1 MWRGLRWR
9 TTTAGRAA
17 LAALTLAVLAGCA
30 GNAGASGGPVRVVAA
45 ENFWGDITAQIGGR
59 HVAVSS
65 IITNPNTDPHT
76 YETSP
81 ANAAAISSAQL
92 VIENGLGYDDFVG
105 KILATGASGS
115 RRVLSV
121 QQVLGL
127 HGANV
132 NPHVWYDT
140 AALPKVAAAIARQLS
155 QIDPAHRGA
164 YLAGAHRFDRSLHPL
179 LAIIATIR
187 RKYAGAPI
195 AYTERVPGYL
205 VQAAGLRLAT
215 PVSFS
220 LALEDGTD
228 PSPQDT
234 AAFDAAITAHRV
246 RVLLYNA
253 QVVDAQTER
262 IKQLAARAGVPIVG
276 VSETLPPGQSFQ
288 AWQLHQDHQLL
299 RALGG

>member
-1 MWRGLRWR
+1 MAGLVAV
-9 TTTAGRAA
+9 TVA
-17 LAALTLAVLAGCA
+17 LLAGCA
-30 GNAGASGGPVRVVAA
+30 SSAGAGGGPVRVVAA
-45 ENFWGDITAQIGGR
+45 ENFWGDIAAQIGGR
-59 HVAVSS
+59 HVAVTS
-65 IITNPNTDPHT
+65 IISNPNTDPHT

-105 KILATGASGS
+105 KILATGASGP

-127 HGANV
+127 HGTNV

-155 QIDPAHRGA
+155 EIDPAHRGA
-164 YLAGAHRFDRSLHPL
+164 YRARARRFDRSLHPL
-179 LAIIATIR
+179 LAVIATIR
-187 RKYAGAPI
+187 RNYAGAPI

-205 VQAAGLRLAT
+205 VQAADLRLAT
-215 PVSFS
+215 PLSFS

-253 QVVDAQTER
+253 QVVDAQTTR
-262 IKQLAARAGVPIVG
+262 IKQLARGAGVPIVG
-276 VSETLPPGQSFQ
+276 VTETLPPGQSFQ

-299 RALGG
+299 LALGG